1 MNDSSFD
8 VGIRVGPLTDS
19 SLVAKPLGFAHWVLV
34 ATPTY
39 LVYPSRRHLS
49 PTARS
54 FIDHLASAAGL
65 PLEDLSTKP
74 AAD

>member
-1 MNDSSFD
+1 MQ
-8 VGIRVGPLTDS
+8 
-19 SLVAKPLGFAHWVLV
+19 VLPDWRPPSTTV
-34 ATPTY
+34 HI
-39 LVYPSRRHLS
+39 VYPSRRHLS

-65 PLEDLSTKP
+65 PLEDLCTKP